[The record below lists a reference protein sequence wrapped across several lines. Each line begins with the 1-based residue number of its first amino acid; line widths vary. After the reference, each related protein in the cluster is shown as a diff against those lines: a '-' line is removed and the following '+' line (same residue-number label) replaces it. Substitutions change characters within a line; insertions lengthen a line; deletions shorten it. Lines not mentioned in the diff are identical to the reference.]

1 MREWNLL
8 EAVEVAVLG
17 DDVVGSS
24 SDGAINELVIILVNV
39 RKQME
44 AEVGLAVNGLR
55 VAGDGVDHVVR
66 HLGRGLHGEDFLVL
80 AQYLV
85 ADAQTITARK
95 EVGPYLV
102 VAALRGQRLD
112 EGIGVEDYVSHVQKG
127 L

>member
-1 MREWNLL
+1 MI
-8 EAVEVAVLG
+8 EVAIFC
-17 DDVVGSS
+17 DDVVCIGRDS
-24 SDGAINELVIILVNV
+24 AINELVIILVNV
-39 RKQME
+39 GKKME
-44 AEVGLAVNGLR
+44 VEVGLAVNGLR

-95 EVGPYLV
+95 EVSPYLV